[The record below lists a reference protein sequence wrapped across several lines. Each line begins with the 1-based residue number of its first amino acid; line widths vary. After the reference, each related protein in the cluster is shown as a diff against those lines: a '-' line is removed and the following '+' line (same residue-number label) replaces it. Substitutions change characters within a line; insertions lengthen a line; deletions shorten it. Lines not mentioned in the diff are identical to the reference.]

1 MNIRNT
7 NLVKKTDM
15 KTKYFIFGAALCGAM
30 GLGLTSC
37 DNDKFLDVTHYSM
50 LEGDAMFESDANA
63 IKGMTGCYDQ
73 LLPRTNDDPYKYW
86 IFNGCHPTMDSQA
99 SVWDKDFMTQNWTA
113 SQDQLKTF
121 WTQSYTCAARCN
133 DFLAGLEKAEAI
145 SEDVKKHLKGEA
157 MALRGFEFFGLAN
170 TFGRVPLLIT
180 GETYL
185 TNPTKPKASS
195 FEEMWD
201 FVIKDFEQAA
211 ELLDWKPFQGQYGR
225 CTKGMALTF
234 LGDAYMWKAYT
245 VPEKANEC
253 YQKAYDAFKKVI
265 DSGEYE
271 LSPSFTALYDAA
283 EAWPKEC
290 IWQVLLNTGDN
301 FGSWDASQT
310 ANAKGWTGFY
320 FGPTSNGAWGTYQMS
335 WELYDDF
342 ENYLDGPYAGSFDK
356 RRDGSMVTATVPAEL
371 RTEHPTWE
379 QRVKPSAKWIAE
391 NKKYIRGYSSVQF
404 DANGDTIKWKDEK
417 NVEHPYKWFKQK
429 DGTVVA
435 KKEAEE
441 GDVEEYIYS
450 DNAYNKYYAQYLTEK
465 LANGKD
471 NPTYDSEFG
480 CGIYDLQHPI
490 GFNPFN
496 QEFVGWCGYHW
507 TSTDPAPTVWST
519 KHWRN
524 GRGCDWDTGNLW
536 LPDHIYFKRY
546 ANVLLDQAECCFNL
560 GKDAEGWALI
570 KQIRERAFGNLEVG
584 KDLSSH
590 VAYFQRMADFYKDQG
605 HGDAVDLDGNY
616 PFAFNTAAVTVPDA
630 QTYYAGIKSAKGY
643 QSPVWKVAVNEERR
657 KEFSAE
663 PYLRSDM
670 HKSGFLEDH
679 VNTVYPKNTLPQK
692 GKSVI
697 KEWRT
702 ARDFDFKM
710 EKMFMPIPENE
721 ILMNP
726 DCEQN
731 PGY

>member
-1 MNIRNT
+1 MKINNS

-50 LEGDAMFESDANA
+50 LSEEAQFESDANA
-63 IKGMTGCYDQ
+63 IKVMTGCYDQ

-99 SVWDKDFMTQNWTA
+99 SGWDKDFMTQNWTSTQA
-113 SQDQLKTF
+113 QLKTF
-121 WTQSYTCAARCN
+121 WSQSYTCASRCN
-133 DFLAGLEKAEAI
+133 DFLAGLEKATTI
-145 SEDVKKHLKGEA
+145 SADVKKHLKGEA

-201 FVIKDFEQAA
+201 FVIKDFKEAA

-245 VPEKANEC
+245 CPEKKDEC
-253 YQKAYDAFKKVI
+253 YQKAYDAFQEVI
-265 DSGEYE
+265 NSGEYE
-271 LSPSFTALYDAA
+271 LSPSFTALYDAT

-301 FGSWDASQT
+301 YGSWDASQT

-335 WELYDDF
+335 WELYDSF
-342 ENYLDGPYAGSFDK
+342 ENYLGTNVFDK
-356 RRDGSMVTATVPAEL
+356 RRDGSMVTATVPYEMWK
-371 RTEHPTWE
+371 EHPTWE
-379 QRVKPSAKWIAE
+379 QRVKPSDKWIEA
-391 NKKYIRGYSSVQF
+391 NKSHLRGYVNKGTDEAPDYQF
-404 DANGDTIKWKDEK
+404 DQAAYDAYAIT
-417 NVEHPYKWFKQK
+417 
-429 DGTVVA
+429 A
-435 KKEAEE
+435 E
-441 GDVEEYIYS
+441 GD
-450 DNAYNKYYAQYLTEK
+450 N
-465 LANGKD
+465 
-471 NPTYDSEFG
+471 
-480 CGIYDLQHPI
+480 GIYDPKHPI

-507 TSTDPAPTVWST
+507 ASNDPAPTVWST

-524 GRGCDWDTGNLW
+524 GRGCDWSTGNLW

-584 KDLSSH
+584 KNLSSH
-590 VAYFQRMADFYKDQG
+590 IDYFQKMADFYGDQG
-605 HGDAVDLDGNY
+605 HGDAVDLWTIPDPNIPERKEYHY
-616 PFAFNTAAVTVPDA
+616 PFAFNTATVTVPDA
-630 QTYYAGIKSAKGY
+630 QTYYAGVKAAKGY
-643 QSPVWKVAVNEERR
+643 QSPVWKVAINEERR

-679 VNTVYPKNTLPQK
+679 VNTVYPKNTLPTK
-692 GKSVI
+692 GPEVI

-702 ARDFDFKM
+702 ARNFDFKM

-731 PGY
+731 AGY

>member
-50 LEGDAMFESDANA
+50 LSEEAQFESDANA
-63 IKGMTGCYDQ
+63 IKVMTGCYDQ

-99 SVWDKDFMTQNWTA
+99 SGWDKDFMTQNWTSTQA
-113 SQDQLKTF
+113 QLKTF
-121 WTQSYTCAARCN
+121 WSQSYTCASRCN
-133 DFLAGLEKAEAI
+133 DFLAGLEKATTI
-145 SEDVKKHLKGEA
+145 SADVKKHLKGEA
-157 MALRGFEFFGLAN
+157 LALRGFEFFGLAN

-201 FVIKDFEQAA
+201 FVIKDFKEAA

-245 VPEKANEC
+245 VPEKAKEC
-253 YQKAYDAFKKVI
+253 YQKAYDAFKEVI
-265 DSGEYE
+265 NSGEYE

-301 FGSWDASQT
+301 YGSWDASQT

-335 WELYDDF
+335 WELYDSF
-342 ENYLDGPYAGSFDK
+342 ENYLGTNVFDK
-356 RRDGSMVTATVPAEL
+356 RRDGSMVTATVPYEMWK
-371 RTEHPTWE
+371 EHPTWE
-379 QRVKPSAKWIAE
+379 QRVKPSDKWIEA
-391 NKKYIRGYSSVQF
+391 NKSHLRGYVNKGTDEAPDYQF
-404 DANGDTIKWKDEK
+404 DQAAYDAYAIT
-417 NVEHPYKWFKQK
+417 
-429 DGTVVA
+429 A
-435 KKEAEE
+435 E
-441 GDVEEYIYS
+441 GD
-450 DNAYNKYYAQYLTEK
+450 N
-465 LANGKD
+465 
-471 NPTYDSEFG
+471 
-480 CGIYDLQHPI
+480 GIYDPKHPI

-507 TSTDPAPTVWST
+507 ASSDPAPTVWST

-524 GRGCDWDTGNLW
+524 GRGCDWSTGNLW

-584 KDLSSH
+584 KKLDSH
-590 VAYFQRMADFYKDQG
+590 IDYFQKIADFYGDQG
-605 HGDAVDLDGNY
+605 HGDAVDLWTIPDPEIPERKEYHY
-616 PFAFNTAAVTVPDA
+616 PFAFNTVVVAVPDA
-630 QTYYAGIKSAKGY
+630 QTYYAGIKAARGY
-643 QSPVWKVAVNEERR
+643 ESPVWKVAINEERR

-679 VNTVYPKNTLPQK
+679 VNHVYPKNELPVN
-692 GKSVI
+692 GPSVI

-702 ARDFDFKM
+702 ARNFDFKM

-726 DCEQN
+726 DCKQN
-731 PGY
+731 DGY

>member
-37 DNDKFLDVTHYSM
+37 DNDKFLDVTHYNM
-50 LEGDAMFESDANA
+50 LTGDAMFENDDNA

-86 IFNGCHPTMDSQA
+86 IFNGSHPTMDSQA
-99 SVWDKDFMTQNWTA
+99 SGWDKDFMTQNWTA
-113 SQDQLKTF
+113 SQAQLKTF
-121 WTQSYTCAARCN
+121 WTQSYACASRCN
-133 DFLAGLEKAEAI
+133 DFLAGLETATAL

-201 FVIKDFEQAA
+201 FVIKDFKEAA

-245 VPEKANEC
+245 CPDQAAKC
-253 YQKAYDAFKKVI
+253 YQLAYDAFKKVI

-301 FGSWDASQT
+301 YGSWDASQT

-335 WELYDDF
+335 WELYDSF
-342 ENYLDGPYAGSFDK
+342 ENYLGTPAYDK
-356 RRDGSMVTATVPAEL
+356 RRDGSMVTATVPNEKWLA
-371 RTEHPTWE
+371 EHPTWE
-379 QRVKPSAKWIAE
+379 QRVKPTDKWLEE
-391 NKKYIRGYSSVQF
+391 NKKYVRGYSNIQYN
-404 DANGDTIKWKDEK
+404 AAGDTIFGQDKDGK
-417 NVEHPYKWFKQK
+417 KVPYTWFKQK
-429 DGTVVA
+429 DGSVVA
-435 KKEAEE
+435 KTAAGE
-441 GDVEEYIYS
+441 GDVAVYTYS
-450 DNAYNKYYAQYLTEK
+450 DNAYNKYMNTFNADTE
-465 LANGKD
+465 A
-471 NPTYDSEFG
+471 G
-480 CGIYDLQHPI
+480 CGIYDIKHPI

-496 QEFVGWCGYHW
+496 QEFVGWCGFHW
-507 TSTDPAPTVWST
+507 ASSDPAPTVWST

-524 GRGCDWDTGNLW
+524 GRGCDWSTGNLW

-590 VAYFQRMADFYKDQG
+590 VAYFQKMADFYGDQG
-605 HGDAVDLDGNY
+605 HGDAVDLDGKY

-630 QTYYAGIKSAKGY
+630 QTYYAGVKAAKGY
-643 QSPVWKVAVNEERR
+643 QSPVWKVAINEERR

-679 VNTVYPKNTLPQK
+679 VNTVYPKNNLPVN

-697 KEWRT
+697 LEWRT
-702 ARDFDFKM
+702 ARNFDFNM
-710 EKMFMPIPENE
+710 DKMFMPIPENE

-731 PGY
+731 AGY